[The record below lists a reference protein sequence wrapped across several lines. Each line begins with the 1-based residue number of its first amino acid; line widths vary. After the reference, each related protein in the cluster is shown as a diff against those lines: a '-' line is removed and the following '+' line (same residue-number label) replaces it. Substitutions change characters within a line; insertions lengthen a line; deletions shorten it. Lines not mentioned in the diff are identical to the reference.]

1 MVTRWHKSH
10 WKEQGTP
17 LPLLR
22 LFSPPFPLSLPPPFL
37 LPPSPSSL
45 LPPFCVLVDFSWCTA
60 GASCVQEKE
69 HMKQESQLSFLP
81 SLSAFCILCRWLM
94 ESAERSKRVCLAI
107 IPSGLIEGLVH
118 SVSRMDLL
126 ERDERTPVP
135 RSRSME
141 QLLETTKP
149 LPNGRLERSAQP
161 SNFIQ
166 RQRSDHATKIRGS
179 ARLSRSS
186 LHDHPLYAPSIGSR
200 RESNQSLVSS
210 TVETAAHI
218 ARSSMRSYSSQR
230 GGAFKVCTSVSR
242 FHLEGRGIPCSV

>member
-1 MVTRWHKSH
+1 M
-10 WKEQGTP
+10 
-17 LPLLR
+17 
-22 LFSPPFPLSLPPPFL
+22 
-37 LPPSPSSL
+37 
-45 LPPFCVLVDFSWCTA
+45 
-60 GASCVQEKE
+60 QEKE
-69 HMKQESQLSFLP
+69 HIEVRKVNFHFYLP
-81 SLSAFCILCRWLM
+81 LLHSAYLYRWLM
-94 ESAERSKRVCLAI
+94 DSAERSKRVCLAI
-107 IPSGLIEGLVH
+107 IPSGLIKGLIH

-126 ERDERTPVP
+126 DGDEMTPVP

-141 QLLETTKP
+141 QLLETLKP

-218 ARSSMRSYSSQR
+218 ARSSMRSFSSQR
-230 GGAFKVCTSVSR
+230 GGAFKVCTSVSC
-242 FHLEGRGIPCSV
+242 FHLEGRGVPCSVQGDLYQRVKVLY